1 MAAKLIYRPENDSVQ
16 MGTPGEEIRWTQSM
30 TYINDA
36 TPSKTV
42 WEVMNDALVPKQ
54 GQRYAVAGETT
65 FPPTFASLQQFVCR
79 SVDIS
84 PVPQSPKAW
93 NIRVTWSSRR
103 PRIAQ
108 RPWFNLTRTTTF
120 RTAPMFKGGA
130 AIFSGVPANGDM
142 PYPPTAWIGGT
153 SVDANL
159 QPLQVKIAQQQI
171 QVDILWDR
179 SYQLAA
185 DALTGAAASHD
196 PPSEWTSVYSA
207 SRNNAQFLGWPE
219 GYVAYLGWTANESP
233 DEWLVISHRF
243 LADDWQHLE
252 QRPAPNTAGKPLL
265 ATGPT
270 WGSSPAIPT
279 QSAAHVAWY
288 QPYPVRTD
296 FWALFN
302 WQSGLKD
309 ALINPKPRW
318 QGQANL

>member
-30 TYINDA
+30 TYINDSN
-36 TPSKTV
+36 PPKTV
-42 WEVMNDALVPKQ
+42 WEVMADSLVPKQ
-54 GQRYAVAGETT
+54 GQRYAVAAETT
-65 FPPTFASLQQFVCR
+65 FPPPFGSLQQFVCR
-79 SVDIS
+79 SVDLS
-84 PVPQSPKAW
+84 PVPQSPQAW

-103 PRIAQ
+103 PRNAA
-108 RPWFNLTRTTTF
+108 RPWFNLTRTTTY
-120 RTAPMFKGGA
+120 RTAPMYKGGGS
-130 AIFSGVPANGDM
+130 IFSGVPANGDM
-142 PYPPTAWIGGT
+142 PYPPTAWITGT

-179 SYQLAA
+179 SFQLAA
-185 DALTGAAASHD
+185 DALAGAAASHD

-207 SRNNAQFLGWPE
+207 SRNNSAFLGWPE

-252 QRPAPNTAGKPLL
+252 QRPAPNAAGKPLL

-270 WGSSPAIPT
+270 WGTSPAIPT

-288 QPYPVRTD
+288 QPYPVRTN

-302 WQSGLKD
+302 WQGGLED
-309 ALINPKPRW
+309 ALKNPKPRW